1 MLNDNLISSYIT
13 NISVMNRSTAHK
25 YLMRLNNFRNFVL
38 MSYNGKVTVDKI
50 VTKVRKGSE
59 DPYTIIR
66 NYAAFL
72 QRD

>member
-1 MLNDNLISSYIT
+1 
-13 NISVMNRSTAHK
+13 
-25 YLMRLNNFRNFVL
+25 